1 MKIILFIAML
11 CSIATEGIAESKNST
26 EIGRS
31 YSVEEKRNLLKR
43 RMDLQGASQLPY
55 EYPNINGDNKKIYGL
70 TGLEITT
77 CIARYIYI
85 DLNRQKRFSK
95 NLGCSLISH
104 FDVKNKNFTP
114 IFLCWNNTPC
124 DLRGLLVTL
133 DTNYQII
140 DTLEVAI
147 AGNHEDR
154 ILTKQYQLDT
164 DLTLIVYDLRPTSD
178 KILRYQMDQIDTY
191 DAQRVDTHYK
201 IDDDG
206 KFIKLKEIFYKPK
219 TYTIEELYYY
229 KNRNKQDT
237 QKKQHFCRKAQ

>member
-1 MKIILFIAML
+1 MKIILFITML
-11 CSIATEGIAESKNST
+11 CSIAIEGIALTESTNRTKADT
-26 EIGRS
+26 LKG
-31 YSVEEKRNLLKR
+31 VEEKRNLLKR

-95 NLGCSLISH
+95 NLWCSLISH

-201 IDDDG
+201 IDDNG

-229 KNRNKQDT
+229 KNHRIGNGKEE
-237 QKKQHFCRKAQ
+237 KL